1 MKTGIRAAA
10 ASVYGLAVMGL
21 MLFLPAGTFNY
32 WQAWAF
38 VATFAAATTLPS
50 IYLLRTNPA
59 ALQRRLRGG
68 PLAETRTVQ
77 KVVITFAFVT
87 LFAVVVFS
95 AYDHR
100 MGWSSV
106 PAWVS
111 VLGDVLVATGLGI
124 AMLVVIQNGYAATMV
139 TVESGQTLTS
149 TGLYKYVRHPMYLG
163 NMFLIPGIPLA
174 LGSYWGLLFVIPGV
188 LVHVLRIR
196 DEEQLLAHEL
206 PGYREYMQRV
216 RYRLAPY
223 VW

>member
-1 MKTGIRAAA
+1 MKTGVQAA
-10 ASVYGLAVMGL
+10 ASSVIGLAVLGL

-38 VATFAAATTLPS
+38 AATFTAATTIPS

-59 ALQRRLRGG
+59 ALQRRMRGG

-77 KVVITFAFVT
+77 KVVITFAFAT

-111 VLGDVLVATGLGI
+111 VLGDVLVAVGLGI
-124 AMLVVIQNGYAATMV
+124 AMLVVIQNGYAATTV

-149 TGLYKYVRHPMYLG
+149 SGLYKHVRHPMYVG
-163 NMFLIPGIPLA
+163 NMFLMPGIPLA
-174 LGSYWGLLFVIPGV
+174 LGSYWGLLFSIPGV
-188 LVHVLRIR
+188 VLHVLRIR
-196 DEEQLLAHEL
+196 DEEQLLAQEL
-206 PGYREYMQRV
+206 PGYRDYMQRV
-216 RYRLAPY
+216 RYRLVPY